1 MGKFSKLNLTFIR
14 GWRQGKLNSCL
25 NLEHRILCW
34 QIARGVQNVPDSS
47 LQYAN
52 DNALLLA
59 KVLWHNFSLA
69 SLQLVSVDYWFLILT
84 KCSAAVF
91 KGSIACYILL
101 LNVLVCIYL
110 GGTCSTWVTAQIKE
124 RLSSRCALP
133 SVLLVNGVDA
143 RSTFVINNCILLS

>member
-1 MGKFSKLNLTFIR
+1 MGKFSKLNLTLIR
-14 GWRQGKLNSCL
+14 GWKQGKLNSCF
-25 NLEHRILCW
+25 NLEHMILSW
-34 QIARGVQNVPDSS
+34 EVAQGIQNIPDSS

-91 KGSIACYILL
+91 KGSIACYFLL
-101 LNVLVCIYL
+101 VNVLVCITSVGL
-110 GGTCSTWVTAQIKE
+110 
-124 RLSSRCALP
+124 
-133 SVLLVNGVDA
+133 VLLGLQLKSKKNKDWVLGVP
-143 RSTFVINNCILLS
+143 FPQFCL

>member
-91 KGSIACYILL
+91 KGSIACYFLL
-101 LNVLVCIYL
+101 VNVLVCITSVGL
-110 GGTCSTWVTAQIKE
+110 
-124 RLSSRCALP
+124 
-133 SVLLVNGVDA
+133 VLLGLQLKSKKNKDWVLGVP
-143 RSTFVINNCILLS
+143 FPQFCL

>member
-1 MGKFSKLNLTFIR
+1 MGKFSKLNLTLIR
-14 GWRQGKLNSCL
+14 GWKQGKLNSCF
-25 NLEHRILCW
+25 NLEHMILSW
-34 QIARGVQNVPDSS
+34 EVAQGIQNIPDSS

-91 KGSIACYILL
+91 KGSIACYFLL
-101 LNVLVCIYL
+101 VNVLVCITSVGL
-110 GGTCSTWVTAQIKE
+110 
-124 RLSSRCALP
+124 
-133 SVLLVNGVDA
+133 VLLGLQLKSKKDWVLGVL
-143 RSTFVINNCILLS
+143 FPQFCL